1 MPRRFSAQRAT
12 IDNQLRILLKGMGAE
27 GLRVE
32 EEFTNPGIT
41 VSFRRGP
48 RWYTLTC
55 NKYQHPLDNYRAVH
69 LTIDYLYRALEL
81 YGVTREEAEQAPLH
95 RRKEAAQRA
104 EEQFETMFL
113 PFTATPT
120 DLPKLRLGD
129 GNAPWWEVLGTT
141 RDATPQAI
149 RLAYLALARL
159 QHPDSGGDNATMQR
173 INHAY
178 AEAMRERGVA

>member
-12 IDNQLRILLKGMGAE
+12 IDNQLRALLKRMGAE

-32 EEFTNPGIT
+32 EEFATPGIT
-41 VSFRRGP
+41 VSFRRGS
-48 RWYTLTC
+48 RWYTMTC
-55 NKYQHPLDNYRAVH
+55 DKYLHPLDNYRAVH

-81 YGVTREEAEQAPLH
+81 YGVTREEAEQAPLD
-95 RRKEAAQRA
+95 RRKETQRQAQ
-104 EEQFETMFL
+104 EQFETIFL
-113 PFTATPT
+113 PFTTTPT

-129 GNAPWWEVLGTT
+129 GNAPWWDVLGTT

-149 RLAYLALARL
+149 RRAYLALSRL
-159 QHPDSGGDNATMQR
+159 QHPDSGGDTATMQR

-178 AEAMRERGVA
+178 TTAMRERGVA